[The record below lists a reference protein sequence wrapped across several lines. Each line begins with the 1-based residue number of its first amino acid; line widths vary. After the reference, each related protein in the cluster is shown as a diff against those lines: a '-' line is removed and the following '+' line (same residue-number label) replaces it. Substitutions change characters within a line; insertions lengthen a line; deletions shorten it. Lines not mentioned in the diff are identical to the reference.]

1 MSETGRAGWLFILS
15 VLIIFIFMPPVAH
28 SQQVVGQVKVLVD
41 GLPADETIVNMVGLK
56 TGDSFSDYQL
66 DQILKRL
73 MRTGLYASGVI
84 YKSQEPQ
91 PVVTL
96 DLTRNTLIKEVKIF
110 APASLARIIKNACL
124 I

>member
-73 MRTGLYASGVI
+73 MRTGLYASG
-84 YKSQEPQ
+84 SF
-91 PVVTL
+91 
-96 DLTRNTLIKEVKIF
+96 IK
-110 APASLARIIKNACL
+110 ARSRSRW
-124 I
+124 